1 MRTHGKRRA
10 SPTDIKQGPTTPIRE
25 SSANFSHRTH
35 VASITDSPAFGYRV
49 PVGPVRFRPSIDH
62 RDRAIGTDGTAKII
76 AIDDGTAR
84 VFPTDCGNVY
94 QVKSA
99 LDPVHNLL
107 LGRENKDIRC
117 NPHLARPAV
126 AYKGLS
132 EVST

>member
-1 MRTHGKRRA
+1 MI
-10 SPTDIKQGPTTPIRE
+10 P
-25 SSANFSHRTH
+25 SSEGSTIAANS
-35 VASITDSPAFGYRV
+35 RV
-49 PVGPVRFRPSIDH
+49 PRARISALPSIH
-62 RDRAIGTDGTAKII
+62 RRKHY
-76 AIDDGTAR
+76 DD
-84 VFPTDCGNVY
+84 

-107 LGRENKDIRC
+107 LGREDKDVRC